1 MGSFSHTVEELVELY
16 QQGTRSTTKVRDHFA
31 EVGKMVDLG
40 EPIRDL
46 RVLEEKQFDFGRK
59 NTETGFSLPEKRQ

>member
-1 MGSFSHTVEELVELY
+1 
-16 QQGTRSTTKVRDHFA
+16 
-31 EVGKMVDLG
+31 MVDLG

-59 NTETGFSLPEKRQ
+59 NTETGFSCLKNGNKKMPLRVRRDMRRGNGWTQRRS